1 MKFFVATTGSFNYY
15 NSMITSVKSA
25 GLVAVLVFSAGILQ
39 AQTGRLGVFQRNFA
53 AANVQTKIEI
63 LRGAESEDPR
73 AFGPLYEQSLRYVLS
88 NSRELYTSPL
98 LREIARISID
108 RLDEG
113 EYLPAVGDLWRLFQ
127 VFDETSTRIRVLE
140 VIAAMGSGDERVVE
154 GLVDWVR
161 RQHIVSQGGG
171 RPDLQVL
178 SGAVKAL
185 GDLQVPQGFGV
196 LVDTVLLQYPDFVTT
211 PAREALGKIEG
222 AVADLA
228 LAAVRNRPLV
238 ERRPAFTFLLESGLL
253 SQEERLE
260 LARTVLSDAEAAG
273 TGDIRAQEEYRQIR
287 FAAAAVLRVGEYSP
301 ATPEVI
307 RHFNQTVLEFERGRI
322 SSGPLLEAIATLGAM
337 GNEEAARRLTSYLEL
352 VNTYTETDRPYDTQ
366 IVLAVIGNLESLGNS
381 LAFDAMFYTTLL
393 ENYPSRVRQRARE
406 ALRSVAP

>member
-1 MKFFVATTGSFNYY
+1 
-15 NSMITSVKSA
+15 MITSVKTA
-25 GLVAVLVFSAGILQ
+25 GLMAVLVLCAGILQ
-39 AQTGRLGVFQRNFA
+39 AQTGRLEVFQRNFA
-53 AANVQTKIEI
+53 AANVQTKIEV
-63 LRGAESEDPR
+63 LRGAEREDAQ
-73 AFGPLYEQSLRYVLS
+73 AFGPLYEQALRYVLS
-88 NSRELYTSPL
+88 NSRELYSSPL
-98 LREIARISID
+98 LRDIARTSID
-108 RLDEG
+108 RLDAG
-113 EYLPAVGDLWRLFQ
+113 QYRPALGDLWRLFQ

-140 VIAAMGSGDERVVE
+140 VISGMGADDERVLE

-178 SGAVKAL
+178 AGAVRAL
-185 GDLQVPQGFGV
+185 GDLQAAQGFGV

-211 PAREALGKIEG
+211 PARQALGKIDG

-228 LAAVRNRPLV
+228 LAAVRNRPLA
-238 ERRPAFTFLLESGLL
+238 ERRPAFSFLLESGLL
-253 SQEERLE
+253 SEEERLE

-273 TGDIRAQEEYRQIR
+273 TGDIHAQEEYRQIR
-287 FAAAAVLRVGEYSP
+287 FAAAAVLRAGEYSQ

-337 GNEEAARRLTSYLEL
+337 GNDEAARRLTTYLEL

-366 IVLAVIGNLESLGNS
+366 IVLAVIGNLEALGNP

-393 ENYPSRVRQRARE
+393 ENYPSRIRQRARE